1 MSGFWIILGDWG
13 YALAAALFTALAIAT
28 SRRSYDS
35 KAKAPLVIALSLTA
49 LWALTAVIGTSIG
62 HATAISGGVAETT
75 RNAAWLAVLWVLL
88 REAGT
93 DADPLPRGALPV
105 VFALIFALVS
115 QLLLD
120 LFTVEGAGETQSMLG
135 LLHASWLLRA
145 AFAAGTIVLLH
156 GLFARLAREGAGQIG
171 WLGCALTIMWAFEFN
186 HYVLAWF
193 SDGRVAT
200 VGLMRGV
207 VMVLIVP
214 LIILGTISTER
225 RAVALSRR
233 ATYHVATVA
242 IGLLYAIAL
251 LAMIMLVRTVD
262 DPATRIV
269 QIGAIFALS
278 VVALILL
285 PSAAFR
291 AWLRVTIAKHL
302 FAYRYDYRHEWMR
315 FAEALG
321 MAGDAREMPLQ
332 SAARAVADAV
342 SAPGAL
348 LLMRGEDD
356 ALVRAAD
363 WNWADA
369 AAGAAIHDAQLLSR
383 IERTEWIVDI
393 AREAAAPASGLPE
406 WIVRDPRAWVLLPL
420 VHGGRLTG
428 AVLVARPV
436 GRAGLDWEDLD
447 MLRVV
452 GRQLAVTLSERQHQH
467 ALAEAQRFDEFNR
480 RFAFILHDIK
490 NLVSQISLLAANAE
504 RHADNPA
511 FRADMVLTLK
521 ETATRMNDLI
531 SRLARPDQV
540 RTGES
545 AGCDLASVAR
555 TVAAKGAARG
565 RVVVTGEDRLV
576 VRGDATGLMQ
586 AIGHLVQNAM
596 DATPLNGAPVQMT
609 MSRAD
614 GAARLDVVDQG
625 CGMSADFLASG
636 LFRPFAS
643 TKSDGFGLGAH
654 EARALITAMGGRLDV
669 TSQQG
674 QGSRFTIS
682 LPLMPETADEG
693 APAAPE
699 LQSDR
704 KTG

>member
-28 SRRSYDS
+28 SRRGYDS
-35 KAKAPLVIALSLTA
+35 KAKVPLVIALSLTA

-62 HATAISGGVAETT
+62 NATAISGGVAETT

-88 REAGT
+88 RDAGR

-105 VFALIFALVS
+105 VFALLFALVS
-115 QLLLD
+115 QLMLD
-120 LFTVEGAGETQSMLG
+120 LFTVQGAAETRSMLV

-145 AFAAGTIVLLH
+145 AFAMGTIVLLH

-193 SDGRVAT
+193 SDGRFVT

-214 LIILGTISTER
+214 LIIFGTGSAER

-233 ATYHVATVA
+233 ATYHVATIA
-242 IGLLYAIAL
+242 IGLLYALAL

-262 DPATRIV
+262 NPATRIV

-291 AWLRVTIAKHL
+291 AWLRVEIAKHL

-315 FAEALG
+315 FAEAMG
-321 MAGDAREMPLQ
+321 TAGESPEMPLQ
-332 SAARAVADAV
+332 NAVRAVAEAV

-348 LLMRGEDD
+348 LLLCGEDGV
-356 ALVRAAD
+356 LTRAAD
-363 WNWADA
+363 WNWADTPA
-369 AAGAAIHDAQLLSR
+369 AATIDDAPLLSR
-383 IERTEWIVDI
+383 IEQTEWIVDI
-393 AREAAAPASGLPE
+393 AREAAALAGGLPE
-406 WIVRDPRAWVLLPL
+406 WVASDPRAWVLLPL

-428 AVLVARPV
+428 AVLLARPP
-436 GRAGLDWEDLD
+436 GRTGLDWEDLD

-452 GRQLAVTLSERQHQH
+452 GRQLAVTLSERRHQH

-490 NLVSQISLLAANAE
+490 NLVSQISLLAGNAE
-504 RHADNPA
+504 RHAENPA

-521 ETATRMNDLI
+521 ETASRMNDLI
-531 SRLARPDQV
+531 SRLARPDQP
-540 RTGES
+540 RRSES
-545 AGCDLASVAR
+545 AGCDLALVAR
-555 TVAAKGAARG
+555 TVADTGAARG

-576 VRGDATGLMQ
+576 VRGDASCLAQ
-586 AIGHLVQNAM
+586 AIGHLVQNAI
-596 DATPLNGAPVQMT
+596 DATPPDGAPVRMNL
-609 MSRAD
+609 SYAD
-614 GAARLDVVDQG
+614 GAARLDIVDQG

-636 LFRPFAS
+636 LFRPFTS

-654 EARALITAMGGRLDV
+654 EARALVTAMGGAIDV
-669 TSQQG
+669 ASRQG
-674 QGSRFTIS
+674 DGSRFTIS
-682 LPLMPETADEG
+682 LPLMETG
-693 APAAPE
+693 AAAVPDP
-699 LQSDR
+699 LRDR